1 MGDKDQSP
9 EEKQYIETSK
19 ATEKN
24 YTNNLTNINSE
35 SEAQL
40 SSPIYLPN
48 CEKVS

>member
-9 EEKQYIETSK
+9 EEKQHIETSK

-24 YTNNLTNINSE
+24 GTNINSV

-40 SSPIYLPN
+40 SSPVYLPN